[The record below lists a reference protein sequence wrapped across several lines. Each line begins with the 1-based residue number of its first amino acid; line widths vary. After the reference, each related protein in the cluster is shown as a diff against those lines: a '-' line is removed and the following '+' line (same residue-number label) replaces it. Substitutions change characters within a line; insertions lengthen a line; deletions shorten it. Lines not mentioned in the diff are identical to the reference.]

1 MAQKRPK
8 CLLLGLGGT
17 GSRIINYVATDLNNR
32 GIRINDGNICCAVID
47 TNGDDQEKIKGTGS
61 GIPVLATSKPRKVKD
76 YMIKYARPSKGSVDY
91 DDDKTYADDWMP
103 MSAQLAITDMTSG
116 AAQMRVKSRLAF
128 YDTIKDGTILNLEK
142 EIEKLFQDQDNKK
155 VTVMIVSSIAGGTGA
170 GMFIQTA
177 MWVRKFFERM
187 NCGVTI
193 RGILVLPDVFI
204 RTVKGIRDDEGQCRT
219 LRANAYG
226 AIRELNAITKVR
238 AKSNKKMNLINP
250 IVIDEVDFDSVKNS
264 GDGKSVFDYAF
275 FMGDVT
281 SGGSALNSIKD
292 YEKAVA
298 RLVYMQLIDP
308 MSGDM
313 RSEEDN
319 LLRNNQREPEPL
331 YGACGTA
338 RAVYPADSILEFC
351 SLKAAKDALNTGWN
365 KIDKIIDERLKKEK
379 ERRGDGFERTDP
391 RAEYIRQFDTLS
403 AKSTGQDKLLYNIR
417 NDINNEVTV
426 KENGSDVVKMNPKDG
441 DFKKSFNAILDVEI
455 AKLNPGNLSDI
466 KIAGDKAEEWISESQ
481 EDLSHVDDMK
491 EFVVKKKKAT
501 DNLVKT
507 VEARVSYWAS
517 DIANAICPV
526 DMGEVDKKAND
537 TILNLF
543 TKKDDEGNLCFIHP
557 IAIRYLTYKL
567 SAYFEEELK
576 KREDVEQ
583 LRAEVLD
590 EDKRIEHAKFNDLG
604 TKDVTEGALEAL
616 DFKKLKSLFQSES
629 AFLKKYMVKY
639 FDYNKKVSDT
649 CADFVKAAIKLET
662 VAILAERMNTM
673 IKIIEGFFKDFDK
686 VHQTLDDKLSANI
699 RETEDKSG
707 KVFSVCGTQEDKEA
721 LYNSFNF
728 SADDSNERINEVIAN
743 AFYTQLC
750 AKSNPEADYNK
761 QYVGKSIIKTFETE
775 VIKNYGDI
783 IRKEYGDD
791 IYIDLYT
798 AVCNSSD
805 LKYKKEYGN
814 EEEDGESRQARRIKE
829 MKDLVHKLELN
840 SAPFLNVVDDP
851 YRLTDVR
858 RTYWGISPAL
868 AEACPQIGEILGVN
882 SETQKDDAYDKCE
895 LNCYQALYGIL
906 AENIS
911 MFNEENVNETDNY
924 YANYERLVE
933 EMKRGVADGD
943 DEILVQTPHLD
954 KTWHK
959 ILPFIR
965 IKKREEAQ
973 IAFFRNFWLAVA
985 YGMITIN
992 KDGHYQIERTKR
1004 TSMGSY
1010 AVSETLEYRGRA
1022 IFKTEISKLIEL
1034 LQMDDSFER
1043 DVDEWYDKFKD
1054 EINTPGNYVDT
1065 NFLIGLA
1072 VKDKGTE
1079 EEGEIVKNV
1088 IGGVASKGEL
1098 NALTLMTRYLNS
1110 TGYDEATLMSFRIAL
1125 ENLCEQIGYKKHAKS
1140 DKASLDRVKYD
1151 LCKRIYDACQLKD
1164 KDTMIVQDWKE
1175 KWTKYNLV

>member
-76 YMIKYARPSKGSVDY
+76 YMIKYGRREDSDEDAIF
-91 DDDKTYADDWMP
+91 ADDWMP
-103 MSAQLAITDMTSG
+103 MSAQLADTDMTSG

-128 YDTIKDGTILNLEK
+128 YDTIKDGSILGLEK

-187 NCGVTI
+187 NCGATI

-204 RTVKGIRDDEGQCRT
+204 RTIKGIRDDEGQCRT

-281 SGGSALNSIKD
+281 AGGSALNSIKD

-308 MSGDM
+308 MSSDM

-319 LLRNNQREPEPL
+319 LLRNNQKEPEPL

-338 RAVYPADSILEFC
+338 KAVYPADSILEFC
-351 SLKAAKDALNTGWN
+351 SLKAAKDALNTGWT
-365 KIDKIIDERLKKEK
+365 KIDKNIDTILKKEK
-379 ERRGDGFERTDP
+379 ERKEDGFERTNP
-391 RAEYIRQFDTLS
+391 RTEYIRQFDNLS
-403 AKSTGQDKLLYNIR
+403 AKNTGQDKLLYKIR
-417 NDINNEVTV
+417 NDINNESISN
-426 KENGSDVVKMNPKDG
+426 ENGSEVVTMNPKDG
-441 DFKKSFNAILDVEI
+441 DFKKLFTTMIDDEI
-455 AKLNPGNLSDI
+455 AKLDPGKLSSI
-466 KIAGDKAEEWISESQ
+466 KISGEKAEDWISESK
-481 EDLSHVDDMK
+481 EDLAHVDDMK
-491 EFVVKKKKAT
+491 EFVEGKKKAT
-501 DNLVKT
+501 DELVKI
-507 VEARVSYWAS
+507 VDAKISYWAD

-526 DMGEVDKKAND
+526 DMGEVSAK
-537 TILNLF
+537 TPGTVLNLF
-543 TKKDDEGNLCFIHP
+543 TKKDEEGNLYFVHP

-567 SAYFEEELK
+567 SAFFEEEMK
-576 KREDVEQ
+576 KRKDVDK
-583 LRAEVLD
+583 LRAAIKD
-590 EDKRIEHAKFNDLG
+590 EDKKIERDSFDNLK
-604 TKDVTEGALEAL
+604 TKGKRETALEAL
-616 DFKKLKSLFQSES
+616 EYKEQKSIFQSES
-629 AFLKKYMVKY
+629 AFLKAYMTKY
-639 FDYNKKVSDT
+639 FDYNKKVNET
-649 CADFVKAAIKLET
+649 CKSFVKAALKLE
-662 VAILAERMNTM
+662 VSAILVERMNTI
-673 IKIIEGFFKDFDK
+673 IKVMEGFFKDIDK
-686 VHQTLDDKLSANI
+686 VHQTLDDKLAANV
-699 RETEDKSG
+699 RESEDKSG
-707 KVFSVCGTQEDKEA
+707 KVFSVCASQEDKEA
-721 LYNSFNF
+721 LYDSFNF
-728 SADDSNERINEVIAN
+728 NADNSNERINEVIAN
-743 AFYTQLC
+743 AFYAQLC
-750 AKSNPEADYNK
+750 AKANPEADFNEK
-761 QYVGKSIIKTFETE
+761 YVGKSVIKTFETE

-783 IRKEYGDD
+783 IRKEYGDE

-798 AVCNSSD
+798 AVCKSSD
-805 LKYKKEYGN
+805 LKYKKEYGD
-814 EEEDGESRQARRIKE
+814 EEEDSDARQARRIKE
-829 MKDLVHKLELN
+829 MKELVRQLESN

-851 YRLTDVR
+851 YRLTDVT

-895 LNCYQALYGIL
+895 LNCYQARYGIL

-911 MFNEENVNETDNY
+911 MLNEENTNENNNY
-924 YANYERLVE
+924 YVNYERLVN
-933 EMKRGVADGD
+933 EMKKGVADGD
-943 DEILVQTPHLD
+943 NEVLVQTPHLD

-959 ILPFIR
+959 ILPFISV
-965 IKKREEAQ
+965 KKRIDAQ
-973 IAFFRNFWLAVA
+973 VAFFRNFWLAVA
-985 YGMITIN
+985 YGMITVN
-992 KDGHYQIERTKR
+992 KEGQYQIARTKR
-1004 TSMGSY
+1004 TAMGAY
-1010 AVSETLEYRGRA
+1010 KVSETLKYRGRA

-1034 LQMDDSFER
+1034 LQLDDSFER
-1043 DVDEWYDKFKD
+1043 DVDEWDDKFKE
-1054 EINTPGNYVDT
+1054 EISVPGNYVDT
-1065 NFLIGLA
+1065 KFLNGLT
-1072 VKDKGTE
+1072 VKE
-1079 EEGEIVKNV
+1079 ECTDEESSEIVKNT

-1110 TGYDEATLMSFRIAL
+1110 TGYDETTLMSFRQAL
-1125 ENLCEQIGYKKHAKS
+1125 EELCEKIGYKKHAKS
-1140 DKASLDRVKYD
+1140 ATEGLARVKYD

-1164 KDTMIVQDWKE
+1164 KDTLIVDEWK
-1175 KWTKYNLV
+1175 KMWTQYGLI